1 VELVRRADVEDAR
14 RALAGVVRETP
25 VMPSRALGEETQRP
39 DERVGTGPVWLKCEN
54 LQRTGS
60 FKIRGAY
67 RRIERL
73 DPVERAAGVV
83 AASAGN
89 HAQGVALAAR
99 LLGTRATVFM
109 PAGAPLPKIEAT
121 REYGAR
127 VELVDSLDETFAAAE
142 AYAARA
148 GAVLIHPF
156 DHPDV
161 VAGQGT
167 VGLEILEQVP
177 DVGTVV
183 VCTGG
188 GGLLAGIAAA
198 CVPAGVRV
206 VGAQAAGLAA
216 WPPSLAAGEPTSV
229 AGGTIADGIAVSRPG
244 AVTFAHVQALVDEV
258 VTVGEEAL
266 ARGVLRCLER
276 EKLLVEPA
284 GAAAVAA
291 VAENPGRW
299 PTPLV
304 AVVSGGN
311 VDPVLLV
318 DLVRRG
324 LVAAGR
330 YAALRVRLTDRPG
343 YLADLLR
350 RVGQAGGNVVDVEHR
365 RLAASGT
372 APGTV
377 DVALTLE
384 ARGHDHRALILA
396 DLAAAGYDV
405 TGE

>member
-1 VELVRRADVEDAR
+1 MELVRPADVEAAR
-14 RALAGVVRETP
+14 AALAGVVRETP
-25 VMPSRALGEETQRP
+25 VTPSRALEGFSH
-39 DERVGTGPVWLKCEN
+39 GPVLLKCEN

-67 RRIERL
+67 RRIQRL
-73 DPVERAAGVV
+73 DADERAAGVV

-89 HAQGVALAAR
+89 HAQGVALAAQ

-121 REYGAR
+121 REYGAD
-127 VELVDSLDETFAAAE
+127 VELVDSLDDTFAGAE
-142 AYAARA
+142 AFAART

-156 DHPDV
+156 DHPDI

-177 DVGTVV
+177 DVATIV

-188 GGLLAGIAAA
+188 GGLLSGIAAA

-206 VGAQAAGLAA
+206 VGAQAAALAT
-216 WPPSLAAGEPTSV
+216 WPASLAAGAPTGV
-229 AGGTIADGIAVSRPG
+229 AGATIADGIAVSRPG
-244 AVTFAHVQALVDEV
+244 PVTFAHVRALVDEI
-258 VTVGEEAL
+258 VTVSEEAL

-276 EKLLVEPA
+276 DKLLVEPA

-291 VAENPGRW
+291 VAEHPGRW
-299 PTPLV
+299 PAPLV

-311 VDPVLLV
+311 VDPMLLE
-318 DLVRRG
+318 DIVRRG

-343 YLADLLR
+343 YLADVLR

-365 RLAASGT
+365 RLSGAGT
-372 APGTV
+372 TPGTV

-384 ARGHDHRALILA
+384 ARGHDHRAAILA
-396 DLAAAGYDV
+396 DLAAAGYEV
-405 TGE
+405 AAE